1 MTKSIL
7 YARVSSKEQANEGF
21 SIPAQEKL
29 LREYASKEGFQIVKE
44 FVDVET
50 AKRAGREK
58 FGQMKQYI
66 KDHPDVKSLL
76 VEKTDRL
83 YRNLKDYVELEDFD
97 IDIHLVKENQVMS
110 KDSYSDAKFMHGI
123 RVLMA
128 KKYVDNLSEET
139 KKGMTEKA
147 EQGLYPSVAPFGY
160 LNNRIEKTIEVDE
173 GNSETV
179 RQLYEWYST
188 GEYSLKDLRAKA
200 QEEGFLDGLSKY
212 KMSKS
217 SLEKL
222 LKSVFYF
229 GDFVWN
235 GKQYQG
241 SHKPIVDKGLW
252 ETVQDVFKNKTNNC
266 QGKRTKDPF
275 KFSGLMTCSKCGCS
289 ITAQRQ
295 KGKYVY
301 YRCTNGRGKCDQSF
315 VREEAIE
322 EQFLGVLGKLHFT
335 DEIMDWMREALLL
348 SHKDEADYHQDMI
361 DKLQAKYKS
370 LQTKIDVMYEDKLEG
385 KISEELWQRKYS
397 EYSEKQ
403 KESQKSIDLHKSA
416 DSSYIDLGLKLM
428 ELAKDAVKLYN
439 KLDVKRKRDLL
450 KTLLL
455 NSTLNDGKLVVT
467 YNTPFDV
474 LVDCVKSENW
484 LPGADSNHGPIG

>member
-1 MTKSIL
+1 MTKSII
-7 YARVSSKEQANEGF
+7 YARVSSKEQEKEGY
-21 SIPAQEKL
+21 SIPAQLKL
-29 LREYASKEGFQIVKE
+29 LKEYAIKNAIFIVKE
-44 FVDVET
+44 FIDIET
-50 AKRAGREK
+50 AKKAGREQ
-58 FGQMKQYI
+58 FGLMKQYI

-160 LNNRIEKTIEVDE
+160 LNNKVEKTIEVDDS
-173 GNSETV
+173 NAETV
-179 RQLYEWYST
+179 KLLYEWYST

-200 QEEGFLDGLSKY
+200 QEESLLDGLSKY

-252 ETVQDVFKNKTNNC
+252 ETVQDVFKNKNNNT
-266 QGKRTKDPF
+266 QGKRVKDPF
-275 KFSGLMTCSKCGCS
+275 KFSNLITCGKCGCS
-289 ITAQRQ
+289 ITAQWTKKTYAYYHCTDA
-295 KGKYVY
+295 KGICNRKSIQEEELE
-301 YRCTNGRGKCDQSF
+301 TQF
-315 VREEAIE
+315 VSA
-322 EQFLGVLGKLHFT
+322 LGKLHFT
-335 DEIMDWMREALLL
+335 DEIMDWLKEALLL
-348 SHKDEADYHQDMI
+348 SHEDEVDYHKEMRE
-361 DKLQAKYKS
+361 KLQSQYNS
-370 LQTKIDVMYEDKLEG
+370 IQGKIDLMYEDKLEG

-403 KESQKSIDLHKSA
+403 KESQKSIDLHKGA
-416 DSSYIDLGLKLM
+416 DGSYIDLGLKLM

-439 KLDVKRKRDLL
+439 KLDVKGKRELL
-450 KTLLL
+450 KVLLS
-455 NSTLNDGKLVVT
+455 NSTLTDGKLVVT
-467 YNTPFDV
+467 YNPPFDV

-484 LPGADSNHGPIG
+484 LPRLDLN